1 MNETMVSHAALNRAK
16 FAVKSYTLAV
26 SKSHTNTNRAQLFR
40 RRRRCQAATT
50 RRAGRRMK
58 GRADKQ
64 TPGGGWKSE
73 WRDSRVRGD
82 SREMAD
88 CAAKELAGDDYARAR
103 AYKHGCGGRQAK

>member
-40 RRRRCQAATT
+40 RRCQAATT

-58 GRADKQ
+58 GR
-64 TPGGGWKSE
+64 TG
-73 WRDSRVRGD
+73 
-82 SREMAD
+82 
-88 CAAKELAGDDYARAR
+88 
-103 AYKHGCGGRQAK
+103 